1 MTAVPQIQHV
11 PGTCDKMLTR
21 SMRASLKVIF
31 LTFGL
36 LGGWLS
42 IAHLDSAI
50 VTVGVLESASSTRH
64 IQYLEG
70 GIVSEFFVR
79 NGDKV
84 KAGDVLVRFDSTQS
98 AATVDLFNK
107 QLMVAYAREERL
119 KTETAMASELRFS
132 SKILAQTQSKPQ
144 LAEVVRSEEQNFN
157 LQRSEL
163 LQRRLLLET
172 NIGQSEEEVRAS
184 ETRRD
189 IALRSAE
196 LVKADLADQRTL
208 RAKGLTSQAR
218 LTQQEQESLAVE
230 ERIAQSDIEI
240 ARLRQAILG
249 FRLQITQQ
257 DQEYRRRAAEQLDV
271 VSREIRGLERDIII
285 ATDSLDRV
293 EIRSPVDGTVQES
306 ILGTV
311 GAVIGSGETIMK
323 IAPQE
328 NTYIITARVAP
339 NDIDG
344 VLPGADVRI
353 SFPAF
358 QSLDLPPA
366 DGTLISISNDRIV
379 DAGTRASF
387 YEARIQLDVTTL
399 PSAQRASLVAGMT
412 ASAILPTGERTALN
426 YLLGPLTRRWQNAMR
441 EE

>member
-1 MTAVPQIQHV
+1 MTALPHIQTT

-21 SMRASLKVIF
+21 SMRASWLIIF
-31 LTFGL
+31 LTFGIV
-36 LGGWLS
+36 GGWL
-42 IAHLDSAI
+42 ATAQLDSAI
-50 VTVGVLESASSTRH
+50 VSSGVLESASSTRQ
-64 IQYLEG
+64 IQHLEG

-79 NGDKV
+79 NGDTV
-84 KAGDVLVRFDSTQS
+84 KTGDLLVRFDSTQS

-107 QLMVAYAREERL
+107 QLMVAYARQERL
-119 KTETAMASELRFS
+119 QAETAMAPELRFS
-132 SKILAQTQSKPQ
+132 TKITSLTQSNPP
-144 LAEVVRSEEQNFN
+144 LAEVVKSEEQNFN
-157 LQRSEL
+157 LQRGEL
-163 LQRRLLLET
+163 LQGRQLLET

-184 ETRRD
+184 ETRRS
-189 IALRSAE
+189 IGLRSAE

-208 RAKGLTSQAR
+208 REKGLTSQAQV
-218 LTQQEQESLAVE
+218 TQLEQQSLALE

-240 ARLRQAILG
+240 ARVRQAILG
-249 FRLQITQQ
+249 FRLQISQL
-257 DQEYRRRAAEQLDV
+257 DQEYRRRAAEQLDI

-328 NTYIITARVAP
+328 STYIITAQVAP

-344 VLPGADVRI
+344 VLPGAPVRI

-358 QSLDLPPA
+358 QALDLPPS

-379 DAGTRASF
+379 DARTRASF
-387 YEARIQLDVTTL
+387 YEARIELDVSSL
-399 PSAQRASLVAGMT
+399 PAAQRASLVAGMT